1 MSKDLPKNVKVY
13 RNQKTQQQPTKKEI
27 RQTDIKFDLNDVLIE
42 PSVLTDIT
50 SRSKV
55 FPRNKRGYLPIFT
68 APMDTVVNTENH
80 DKFLR
85 EGISVCLPRGE
96 KLKPD
101 GHNNKNTFISYSLTE
116 FKDRLVN
123 DTIEHSRV
131 CVDIANGHMKDLY
144 DTIRNAK
151 KIHGTEL
158 ILLVGNVAN
167 PSTYM
172 KLSNAGADFVRVGI
186 GNGNGCLT
194 TENTGVGYPM
204 GSLIRDCRELANK
217 VKRPAKIIADGGMKS
232 YSDII
237 KALALGADYVMVG
250 SILNK
255 CLESAGHNYLFNR
268 LKISDKLAK
277 TLYKRGFTIHKKF
290 RGMSTKE
297 VQLKWGNATLKT
309 SEGIVR
315 KRKVEYT
322 LHQWAENFEDYLRS
336 AMSYTNSTYLY
347 DFIGKTNYN
356 KITNKA
362 YSRFNK

>member
-1 MSKDLPKNVKVY
+1 MSKNLPKNVKVY
-13 RNQKTQQQPTKKEI
+13 RNQKTTKPTQKEI
-27 RQTDIKFDLNDVLIE
+27 RQTEVKFDLNDILLE
-42 PSVLTDIT
+42 PSVLTDVT

-55 FPRNKRGYLPIFT
+55 YPRNKRGYLPIFT
-68 APMDTVVNTENH
+68 APMDTVVGTHNH
-80 DKFLR
+80 ETFLE
-85 EGISVCLPRGE
+85 EGINVCLPRGE
-96 KLKPD
+96 KLQTE
-101 GHNNKNTFISYSLTE
+101 GFNNNTFISYSLVE
-116 FKDRLVN
+116 FQKRLID
-123 DTIEHSRV
+123 DTIEHDRV
-131 CVDIANGHMKDLY
+131 CIDIANGHMKHLY
-144 DTIRNAK
+144 NMIRNAK
-151 KIHGTEL
+151 KIHGNGL
-158 ILLVGNVAN
+158 ILMVGNVAN
-167 PSTYM
+167 PATYM

-194 TENTGVGYPM
+194 TENTGIGYPM
-204 GSLIRDCRELANK
+204 GSLIRDCRDLAKNTK
-217 VKRPAKIIADGGMKS
+217 HPAKIVADGGMKS

-255 CLESAGHNYLFNR
+255 CLESAGDCYLFGR
-268 LKISDKLAK
+268 VKISDNLAK
-277 TLYKRGFTIHKKF
+277 KLYNKGLSIFKKF

-297 VQLKWGNATLKT
+297 VQLKWGNAQLKT

-336 AMSYTNSTYLY
+336 AMSYTNSIYLY

-356 KITNKA
+356 KITTNS